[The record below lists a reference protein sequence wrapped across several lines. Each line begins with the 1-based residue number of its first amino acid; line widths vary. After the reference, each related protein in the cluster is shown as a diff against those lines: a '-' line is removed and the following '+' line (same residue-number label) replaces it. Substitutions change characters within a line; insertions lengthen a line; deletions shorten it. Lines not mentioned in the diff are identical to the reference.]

1 MSHGKGL
8 AATLDGKLIPFLV
21 SIEKFLANAGLTPA
35 DYSSYTEIRH
45 WFEAA
50 TPIIRSNGAL
60 WAPTAEAAFHKLN
73 TLQEGLPIIL
83 RRMPPQFT
91 LHWNETAAALA
102 KHNAELQN
110 PS

>member
-1 MSHGKGL
+1 MPHDNGL
-8 AATLDGKLIPFLV
+8 AATLEGKLIPFLV
-21 SIEKFLANAGLTPA
+21 SIEKFLANAGLAPA

-50 TPIIRSNGAL
+50 TPVIHSNGSL

-73 TLQEGLPIIL
+73 TLQEGLPVIL

-91 LHWNETAAALA
+91 LNWNEIAAALA
-102 KHNAELQN
+102 KHNADLQK
-110 PS
+110 P